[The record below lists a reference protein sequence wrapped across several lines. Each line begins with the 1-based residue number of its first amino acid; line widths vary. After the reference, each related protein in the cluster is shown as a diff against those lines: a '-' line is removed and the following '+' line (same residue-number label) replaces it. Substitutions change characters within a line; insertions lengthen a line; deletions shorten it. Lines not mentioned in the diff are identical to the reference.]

1 MRDFVGGMQR
11 QVGWFVIIGIGAIL
25 FVLLMISLRTDVFAK
40 KFYLYVSPPSASGF
54 YVGQPVKFQGF
65 AIGRVGD
72 MELMEKGG
80 VRITLQLL
88 DRYRGMLHAGG
99 VARISKE
106 GLIGEEVVEVTS
118 GVPLNPEVQDGQ
130 QIKYETAASI
140 EQLLQ
145 DAKPA
150 VTNANIVLA
159 ELADLS
165 KWLNDP
171 NGSFRQMTARLN
183 ESTKGMNRE
192 QVDKM
197 MTTLTEILTNMQA
210 LTGELEKTHVAA
222 RLSSSL
228 KMTTDILQDLKPL
241 SETIGKKGPETFT
254 QVNALL
260 KHVDK
265 LTQSLDIVAADL
277 SELTPELPGLAR
289 ESRETITEIRGL
301 IAGMRDSWL
310 FGGSGEPTDGTSDKV
325 APPVMEMRP

>member
-11 QVGWFVIIGIGAIL
+11 QVGWFVIIGIGAIV
-25 FVLLMISLRTDVFAK
+25 FVLLMISLRTDVFSK

-54 YVGQPVKFQGF
+54 YIGQPVKLQGF

-72 MELMEKGG
+72 MELLEKGG

-88 DRYRGMLHAGG
+88 DRYRNMLHAGG

-106 GLIGEEVVEVTS
+106 GLIGEEVVEVTPGPKES
-118 GVPLNPEVQDGQ
+118 PEVQDGQ
-130 QIKYETAASI
+130 QIQYETAASI

-150 VTNANIVLA
+150 VSNANVLLA
-159 ELADLS
+159 ELADLA

-192 QVDKM
+192 NVDRM
-197 MTTLTEILTNMQA
+197 MATLSEILANLQA
-210 LTGELEKTHVAA
+210 LTGEMQQTHVAE
-222 RLSSSL
+222 RLSTSL

-241 SETIGKKGPETFT
+241 SETISKQGPETFT
-254 QVNALL
+254 QINTLL
-260 KHVDK
+260 QHVDK
-265 LTQSLDIVAADL
+265 LSQSLDIVAADL

-289 ESRETITEIRGL
+289 ESRATIAEIRSL
-301 IAGMRDSWL
+301 LAGMRGSWL
-310 FGGSGEPTDGTSDKV
+310 FGDGEDPANRTTDKV
-325 APPVMEMRP
+325 APPVVEMRP

>member
-1 MRDFVGGMQR
+1 MQR
-11 QVGWFVIIGIGAIL
+11 QVGWFVIVGIGAIL

-88 DRYRGMLHAGG
+88 ERYKGMLHVGAT
-99 VARISKE
+99 ARISKE
-106 GLIGEEVVEVTS
+106 GLIGEEVVEMVS
-118 GVPLNPEVQDGQ
+118 GPGDKSEVRDGQ
-130 QIKYETAASI
+130 QVEFETAASI

-150 VTNANIVLA
+150 VSNANVLLA
-159 ELADLS
+159 EMADLA

-183 ESTKGMNRE
+183 ESTRGMNRE
-192 QVDKM
+192 NVDKM
-197 MTTLTEILTNMQA
+197 MTTLAQILENMQS
-210 LTGELEKTHVAA
+210 LTGEMEKTHVAE

-241 SETIGKKGPETFT
+241 SEQIGKQGPETFAH
-254 QVNALL
+254 VNSLL
-260 KHVDK
+260 QHVDK
-265 LTQSLDIVAADL
+265 LSQSLDVVAADL

-289 ESRETITEIRGL
+289 ESKATIAEIRSL
-301 IAGMRDSWL
+301 LAGMQDSWL
-310 FGGSGEPTDGTSDKV
+310 FGGGGEELPTKTSDKV
-325 APPVMEMRP
+325 APPVLEMRP